1 MRKILVGFIAA
12 CLIVACGNKDKETER
27 TGFRI
32 KGKIINNR
40 GNQALNLQELTNTG
54 LITIDTSSV
63 NSDGTFELNGTLK
76 EKTFCVLRLNA
87 GDLVMVID
95 TNSDLELEFPI
106 DSIQNYIVKGS
117 KENEELK
124 TLFGINNSF
133 MKSVQSLEAKYAQ
146 YGESVPPLKI
156 QERIRSEYDSLRIA
170 NQLNVKNYA
179 GSLTHSIVPYFAANF
194 LTPEVDFNFF
204 DQVDQQLYKE
214 FSSSKYAIQLH
225 QKVEELR
232 RTADGN
238 MAPDILLNDPFG
250 KNISLS
256 SLRGKVILV
265 DFWASWCKPCRDEN
279 PNVVKLYN
287 KYKAKGFDVFGVSLD
302 DNREAWMAAINK
314 DQLLWNHGSDLLKWN
329 SSVVK
334 LYNIEGIPFTV
345 LVDKDGKVIAKRL
358 RGESLENKLKE
369 IFGF

>member
-1 MRKILVGFIAA
+1 MRKLLLGLIALS
-12 CLIVACGNKDKETER
+12 LIVACSSKEKESAR
-27 TGFRI
+27 TGFRV

-40 GNQALNLQELTNTG
+40 GNQSLNLQELTNTG
-54 LITIDTSSV
+54 LITIDTSMV
-63 NSDGTFELNGTLK
+63 QNDGTFELTGTLK

-106 DSIQNYIVKGS
+106 DSIQNYVVKNS

-124 TLFGINNSF
+124 TMFGINNSF
-133 MKSVQSLEAKYAQ
+133 MKSVQALEAKYAQ

-156 QERIRSEYDSLRIA
+156 QERIRYEYDSLRIA
-170 NQLNVKNYA
+170 NLLNIKNYA
-179 GSLTHSIVPYFAANF
+179 GSLTHSIVPYFATNF
-194 LTPEVDFNFF
+194 LTPEVDFQFF

-214 FSSSKYAIQLH
+214 FAQSKYASQLH

-238 MAPDILLNDPFG
+238 MAPDMNLNDPFG
-250 KNISLS
+250 KKITLS
-256 SLRGKVILV
+256 SLKGKVVLV

-279 PNVVKLYN
+279 PNVVRLYN

-302 DNREAWMAAINK
+302 DNRESWMAAINK

-334 LYNIEGIPFTV
+334 LYNIESIPFTV
-345 LVDKDGKVIAKRL
+345 LVDKDGKIIAKRL
-358 RGESLENKLKE
+358 RGQSLENKLKE

>member
-1 MRKILVGFIAA
+1 MRKILLGLIALSLIIA
-12 CLIVACGNKDKETER
+12 CSSKEKETQR

-54 LITIDTSSV
+54 LITIDTSMV
-63 NSDGTFELNGTLK
+63 QNDGTFELTGTLK

-106 DSIQNYIVKGS
+106 DSIQNYFVKNS

-124 TLFGINNSF
+124 TMFAINNSF
-133 MKSVQSLEAKYAQ
+133 MKSVQALEAKYAQ

-156 QERIRSEYDSLRIA
+156 QERIRFEYDSLRVA
-170 NQLNVKNYA
+170 NQLNIKNYA
-179 GSLTHSIVPYFAANF
+179 GTLTHSIVPYFATNF
-194 LTPEVDFNFF
+194 LTPEVDFQFF

-214 FSSSKYAIQLH
+214 FSQSKYAAQLH

-238 MAPDILLNDPFG
+238 MAPDMNLNDPFG
-250 KNISLS
+250 KKITLS
-256 SLRGKVILV
+256 SLKGKVVLV

-279 PNVVKLYN
+279 PNVVRLYN
-287 KYKAKGFDVFGVSLD
+287 KYKSKGFDVFGVSLD
-302 DNREAWMAAINK
+302 DNRESWLAAINK

-334 LYNIEGIPFTV
+334 LYNIESIPFTV
-345 LVDKDGKVIAKRL
+345 LVDKDGKIIAKRL
-358 RGESLENKLKE
+358 RGQSLENKLKE

>member
-1 MRKILVGFIAA
+1 MRKLLLGLIALS
-12 CLIVACGNKDKETER
+12 LIVACSSKEKESER
-27 TGFRI
+27 TGFRVR
-32 KGKIINNR
+32 GKIINNR

-54 LITIDTSSV
+54 LITIDTASV
-63 NSDGTFELNGTLK
+63 RNDGTFELVGTLK

-106 DSIQNYIVKGS
+106 DSIQNYVVKNS

-124 TLFGINNSF
+124 TMFAINNSF
-133 MKSVQSLEAKYAQ
+133 MKSVQALEAKYSQ

-156 QERIRSEYDSLRIA
+156 QERIRFEYDSLRIA
-170 NQLNVKNYA
+170 NQLNIKNYA
-179 GSLTHSIVPYFAANF
+179 GTLTHSIVPYFATNF
-194 LTPEVDFNFF
+194 LTPEVDFQFF

-214 FSSSKYAIQLH
+214 FANSKYASQLH

-238 MAPDILLNDPFG
+238 MAPDMNLNDPFG
-250 KNISLS
+250 KKITLS
-256 SLRGKVILV
+256 SLKGKVVLV

-279 PNVVKLYN
+279 PNVVRLYN
-287 KYKAKGFDVFGVSLD
+287 KYKSKGFDVLGVSLD
-302 DNREAWMAAINK
+302 DNRESWMAAINK

-334 LYNIEGIPFTV
+334 LYNIESIPFTV
-345 LVDKDGKVIAKRL
+345 LVDKDGKIIAKRL
-358 RGESLENKLKE
+358 RGQTLENKLKE